1 MFQINLKI
9 SGSLRNKF
17 LNIWSSLIVSIQYQH
32 VFQDLT
38 LTFLMGSTEF
48 LILEIKILMQRF
60 AFIVVEIL
68 VILL

>member
-1 MFQINLKI
+1 
-9 SGSLRNKF
+9 
-17 LNIWSSLIVSIQYQH
+17 
-32 VFQDLT
+32 
-38 LTFLMGSTEF
+38 MGSTEF